1 MKFTLPRQNIA
12 AWLTVILSFLGLAL
26 IKPPN
31 RSGIVFVSTFFGGL
45 IWALVSTIRLRK
57 SGRQKTEREKVLLR
71 VVFLLILTGVFGY
84 LGLKS
89 WYFILAASSLA
100 SAILLWRL
108 SPAAQYPL
116 YLTTFLVTADFGTSF
131 YEIVRQPELS
141 VGNIL
146 GGSAIA
152 LGVTAL
158 LINCCLYV
166 RRLAKITQQPNSRA
180 TLSYSGYLS
189 FARTRT
195 GGTVQID
202 HGPPSK

>member
-1 MKFTLPRQNIA
+1 MKFTLPRQIIA
-12 AWLTVILSFLGLAL
+12 AWLTVIISFLGLAL

-31 RSGIVFVSTFFGGL
+31 RGGIAFLLTLFGGL

-57 SGRQKTEREKVLLR
+57 SGRQKTAREKVLLR

-100 SAILLWRL
+100 SAVLLWRL
-108 SPAAQYPL
+108 SPSAQYLL
-116 YLTTFLVTADFGTSF
+116 YVTTFLVIADFGTSF
-131 YEIVRQPELS
+131 YAMVRQPELS

-158 LINCCLYV
+158 LINCCLYA
-166 RRLAKITQQPNSRA
+166 RRLGENRPT
-180 TLSYSGYLS
+180 TEL
-189 FARTRT
+189 
-195 GGTVQID
+195 
-202 HGPPSK
+202 

>member
-31 RSGIVFVSTFFGGL
+31 RGGIVFLLALFSGL

-57 SGRQKTEREKVLLR
+57 SGRQKTAREKVLLR

-89 WYFILAASSLA
+89 WYFFLAASSLT
-100 SAILLWRL
+100 SAILLWRM
-108 SPAAQYPL
+108 STAARYPL
-116 YLTTFLVTADFGTSF
+116 YVTTFLVMADFGTSF
-131 YEIVRQPELS
+131 YGMVRQAELS
-141 VGNIL
+141 VGSIL
-146 GGSAIA
+146 GGSTIA

-158 LINCCLYV
+158 LINCCLYA
-166 RRLAKITQQPNSRA
+166 RRLGENSA
-180 TLSYSGYLS
+180 TVL
-189 FARTRT
+189 
-195 GGTVQID
+195 
-202 HGPPSK
+202 